1 MKQFCILLVNQEILI
16 SFQIKKEYF
25 MQFYKSFFP
34 NETILHIACESKN
47 IDLVKYL
54 ISLKKIDVKSK
65 TVFFMFIFKCNFK

>member
-1 MKQFCILLVNQEILI
+1 
-16 SFQIKKEYF
+16 

-47 IDLVKYL
+47 IDLVKYI

-65 TVFFMFIFKCNFK
+65 TVFLCLFLNAISNKEISIMF